1 MAKKYDHQKSLR
13 NTGIMLVLIAA
24 GVLLALIWAV
34 IRNAGNAAKYTTAVT
49 GTVISSSVY
58 HKLDNKNHKKTYSN
72 ITVQYDGLN
81 GSLHTI
87 KRTNLYGEYHEGETL
102 SLRCTED
109 REEAVLKEDTE
120 QNPIFIG
127 CLSVI
132 ALFFG
137 SVGIVLIKG
146 LVNG

>member
-1 MAKKYDHQKSLR
+1 MAKNYDR
-13 NTGIMLVLIAA
+13 NTGIVLVLIAA
-24 GVLLALIWAV
+24 GVLIALIWAV
-34 IRNAGNAAKYTTAVT
+34 IRNAGNAKKYTVAVN

-58 HKLDNKNHKKTYSN
+58 HDYVYRAYDKHNHIRTYSDVT
-72 ITVQYDGLN
+72 IQYDGLN
-81 GSLHTI
+81 GSQHTLEC
-87 KRTNLYGEYHEGETL
+87 RRLYGEYKEGETV
-102 SLRCTED
+102 SLRCN
-109 REEAVLKEDTE
+109 EERDKAVLKYDTE

>member
-81 GSLHTI
+81 GSQHTI
-87 KRTNLYGEYHEGETL
+87 ECTHLYGEYHEGETL